1 MKTAELIQKRKSL
14 LKEYSHEY
22 KDYRGEDTT
31 PLNDVVIFFNL
42 PEEKQEA
49 LVNYCLTAFI
59 PMKKIN
65 QSCTSYGLKHVFETY
80 PGGFHVSNG
89 HFKAAMLIAGFL
101 PENAQMTNWNFAI
114 LKKSRGINP
123 GTEIE
128 YIDKYYLPLE
138 AK

>member
-31 PLNDVVIFFNL
+31 PLNDVMIFFNL

-59 PMKKIN
+59 PVN
-65 QSCTSYGLKHVFETY
+65 RTRH
-80 PGGFHVSNG
+80 
-89 HFKAAMLIAGFL
+89 
-101 PENAQMTNWNFAI
+101 
-114 LKKSRGINP
+114 
-123 GTEIE
+123 
-128 YIDKYYLPLE
+128 
-138 AK
+138 